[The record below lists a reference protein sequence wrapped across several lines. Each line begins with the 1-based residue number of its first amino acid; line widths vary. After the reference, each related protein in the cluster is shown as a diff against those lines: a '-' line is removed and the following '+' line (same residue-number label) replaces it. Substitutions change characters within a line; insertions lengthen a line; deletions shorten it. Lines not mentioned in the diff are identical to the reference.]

1 LGGELFV
8 EIVKGTLQ
16 MQRIAQE
23 ARGRG
28 QKIGFVPTMGYLH
41 EGHLSLIRQARQ
53 LAQLVVVSIFVNP
66 TQFEPHEDYQ
76 NYPRDLTRDAEL
88 AREAGCDMLF
98 APTVSE
104 IYPQGYCTYVEVE
117 GLTQRLCGASRPHH
131 FRGVT
136 TVVTKLFNIV
146 RPHLAVFGQK
156 DAQQALVIRRMV
168 RDLNQDVEIV
178 IGPTIRE
185 SDGLAMSSRN
195 EYLTPQQRAE
205 ASILYR
211 ALERARTQIAD
222 GERRADNLIGGLTQM
237 IGAQGTA
244 EIDYISIV
252 DTQELQPVERLE
264 GEVLI
269 ALAVRFGRARL
280 IDNLLVEV

>member
-1 LGGELFV
+1 V
-8 EIVKGTLQ
+8 RIVKGILQ
-16 MQRIAQE
+16 MQRVAEE
-23 ARGRG
+23 ARRRG

-41 EGHLSLIRQARQ
+41 EGHLSLIRQTRQ

-66 TQFEPHEDYQ
+66 TQFGPQEDYQ
-76 NYPRDLTRDAEL
+76 SYPRDLSKDTEL
-88 AREAGCDMLF
+88 CRGAGCDILF
-98 APTVSE
+98 VPSVQE
-104 IYPQGYCTYVEVE
+104 MYPPGYCTYVEVE
-117 GLTQRLCGASRPHH
+117 GLTETLCGASRPHH

-146 RPHLAVFGQK
+146 KPHLAFFGQK

-168 RDLNQDVEIV
+168 RDLNQDVEII

-205 ASILYR
+205 ASLLYR
-211 ALERARTQIAD
+211 ALEWARTQIVG
-222 GERRADNLIGGLTQM
+222 GERQAESLIRGMTQM
-237 IGAQGTA
+237 IEEGETA
-244 EIDYISIV
+244 EIDYVSIV
-252 DTQELQPVERLE
+252 DAQRLQSLKRLE

-280 IDNLLVEV
+280 IDNVLVQV

>member
-1 LGGELFV
+1 V
-8 EIVKGTLQ
+8 RIVKGILQ
-16 MQRIAQE
+16 MQRVAEE
-23 ARGRG
+23 ARRRG

-41 EGHLSLIRQARQ
+41 EGHLSLIRQTRQ

-66 TQFEPHEDYQ
+66 TQFGPQEDYQ
-76 NYPRDLTRDAEL
+76 SYPRDLSKDTEL
-88 AREAGCDMLF
+88 CRGAGCDILF
-98 APTVSE
+98 VPSVQE
-104 IYPQGYCTYVEVE
+104 MYPPGYCTYVEVE
-117 GLTQRLCGASRPHH
+117 GLTETLCGASRPHH

-146 RPHLAVFGQK
+146 KPHLALFGQK

-168 RDLNQDVEIV
+168 RDLNQDVEII

-205 ASILYR
+205 ASLLYR
-211 ALERARTQIAD
+211 ALEWARTQIVG
-222 GERRADNLIGGLTQM
+222 GERQAESLIRGMTQM
-237 IGAQGTA
+237 IEEGETA
-244 EIDYISIV
+244 EIDYVSIV
-252 DTQELQPVERLE
+252 DAQRLQSLKRLE

-280 IDNLLVEV
+280 IDNVLVQV

>member
-1 LGGELFV
+1 MR
-8 EIVKGTLQ
+8 IVKGILQ
-16 MQRIAQE
+16 MQRVAEE
-23 ARGRG
+23 ARRRG

-41 EGHLSLIRQARQ
+41 EGHLSLIRQTRQ

-66 TQFEPHEDYQ
+66 TQFGPQEDYQ
-76 NYPRDLTRDAEL
+76 SYPRDLSKDTEL
-88 AREAGCDMLF
+88 CRGAGCDILF
-98 APTVSE
+98 VPSVQE
-104 IYPQGYCTYVEVE
+104 MYPPGYCTYVEVE
-117 GLTQRLCGASRPHH
+117 GLTETLCGASRPHH

-146 RPHLAVFGQK
+146 KPHLAFFGQK

-168 RDLNQDVEIV
+168 RDLNQDVEII

-205 ASILYR
+205 ASLLYR
-211 ALERARTQIAD
+211 ALEWARTQIVG
-222 GERRADNLIGGLTQM
+222 GERQAESLIRGMTQM
-237 IGAQGTA
+237 IEEGETA
-244 EIDYISIV
+244 EIDYVSIV
-252 DTQELQPVERLE
+252 DAQRLQSLKRLE

-280 IDNLLVEV
+280 IDNVLVQV